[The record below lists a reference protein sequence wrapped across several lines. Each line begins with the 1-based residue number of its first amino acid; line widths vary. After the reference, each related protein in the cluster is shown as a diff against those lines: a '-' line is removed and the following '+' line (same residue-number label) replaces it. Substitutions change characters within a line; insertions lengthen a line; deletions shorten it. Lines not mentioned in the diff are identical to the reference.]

1 MTSSEWNGRID
12 PAIKTFIF
20 KDGSDPDIMRAY
32 KYYSEVYKF
41 SNPWKLHGA
50 NRTLLLLRIP
60 ISKGNF

>member
-32 KYYSEVYKF
+32 KYYSEVYMF
-41 SNPWKLHGA
+41 INPWKLPTSLELS
-50 NRTLLLLRIP
+50 RLLY
-60 ISKGNF
+60 SM